1 MTLSVQKRFPF
12 PPAIVIE
19 IPHNS
24 AGQSTYGSQEEL
36 QSNLSPSIR
45 GQAGHWSTD
54 TSGPFYHHPGFG
66 SSKPQ
71 LTLRSDIY
79 QDILNNANASKESLS
94 RRGSVR
100 TSQNSVATPNLSPPY
115 WMPCT
120 HIEATENLF
129 LGVPKGP
136 CSLQHSQ
143 SLRSTKSFSDRVT
156 PNNSGTED
164 NEDFKPF
171 PKQFFRSAQNGS
183 VLGGARHSPRTLRDH
198 CPNHTHCSIGNVV
211 SPDAVLQHVYCR
223 SHSPHYSSSGA
234 SSSQISTHC
243 LANYAGKN
251 IRLAHHRSFRGDYTP
266 SPVRNHRLHR
276 STSLVEG
283 PHVSYRLRSH
293 ECASPVY
300 PLNRKSSVPRS
311 HRSRKR
317 HCSLHTEE
325 WQQQH
330 GPGGMEGFCLNS
342 MNALTE
348 ASVAYN
354 IVPSLA
360 HRRHTDGIDPKSGL
374 LKPLVFSRRAN
385 SVSSY
390 LLRSPT
396 GSFLISPAER
406 NICSDCHQPLF
417 FCTCGNSPNKCDPTL
432 APNTSFKPSGID
444 IEHGSPPSVGS
455 PICPPDSQETARGLC
470 FCQLHV
476 LLVIMQIVLGMSTTA
491 LGFYLHWKIPLLPL
505 EECAFWAAIPLS
517 FTGIIGSLFCFENRC
532 QLFNRSY
539 SVSMR
544 RATGILTLISC
555 VLCLVA
561 SIFSGQKGNVIA
573 SSGHP
578 CQIVRPTTQ
587 TKNATQSSGL
597 PEYEHQCC
605 SDTSS
610 LDGHNVCQCL
620 NMRNQVIWSYHKITC
635 RYLISSV
642 KDYLI
647 LQSALMAVAAG
658 VCLWFWVVLTEQR
671 YVLGA
676 IPAVHSSPDMK
687 SKKQSLSSPRTSCG
701 ETTTTSYDG
710 RHSSFDGTEQTRK
723 STVNRLNCVLEH
735 PGGNLVSNGT
745 CKRNS
750 SRSGFSGNVS
760 RSDSPSIHAEE
771 SVPLSFEEMHCK
783 TSDQEQCLK
792 DSGVVSSDNAD
803 MDPEFTKCTRGHSSS
818 DLNFIKPDLPGS
830 DKNKSEP

>member
-1 MTLSVQKRFPF
+1 MTLSVQKRFLF

-36 QSNLSPSIR
+36 QNNLSPSIR

-54 TSGPFYHHPGFG
+54 TPGPFFHHPGFG
-66 SSKPQ
+66 SPKTQ
-71 LTLRSDIY
+71 LTLRSDIH
-79 QDILNNANASKESLS
+79 QDLLNTANASKESLS
-94 RRGSVR
+94 RRGSFR

-120 HIEATENLF
+120 HLETTENLF

-156 PNNSGTED
+156 PTNSGAED
-164 NEDFKPF
+164 SEDFKPF

-183 VLGGARHSPRTLRDH
+183 VLGGSRHSPRTLRDR
-198 CPNHTHCSIGNVV
+198 CTNRTHCSIGNVV
-211 SPDAVLQHVYCR
+211 SPDAILQHVYCR

-243 LANYAGKN
+243 LTNYAGKP
-251 IRLAHHRSFRGDYTP
+251 IRLTHHRSFRGDYTP

-276 STSLVEG
+276 SSSLVEG
-283 PHVSYRLRSH
+283 PHVSRRLRSH

-325 WQQQH
+325 WQQQR
-330 GPGGMEGFCLNS
+330 GPGGTEGFCLNS

-360 HRRHTDGIDPKSGL
+360 HRRHTDGIDPKPGL

-406 NICSDCHQPLF
+406 NICSDCHQSLF
-417 FCTCGNSPNKCDPTL
+417 FCTCGTSPNKLDPTL
-432 APNTSFKPSGID
+432 APNTSFRFPGID
-444 IEHGSPPSVGS
+444 IEQGSPPSVGS
-455 PICPPDSQETARGLC
+455 PVCPPDSQETARGLC

-476 LLVIMQIVLGMSTTA
+476 LLVIMQIVLGVSTTA

-517 FTGIIGSLFCFENRC
+517 FTGMIGSLFCFENRC
-532 QLFNRSY
+532 QRFNRSY

-544 RATGILTLISC
+544 RATGILSLISC

-573 SSGHP
+573 TSGHP
-578 CQIVRPTTQ
+578 CQSIRLTTQ

-605 SDTSS
+605 SDTSG

-676 IPAVHSSPDMK
+676 IPAVHPSPDTK
-687 SKKQSLSSPRTSCG
+687 SKKQSISSPRTSCG

-735 PGGNLVSNGT
+735 PSGNLISNGT
-745 CKRNS
+745 CKRDS
-750 SRSGFSGNVS
+750 SRSGFSDNVS

-771 SVPLSFEEMHCK
+771 SVPLSFEEMHYK
-783 TSDQEQCLK
+783 NSDQGQCLK

-803 MDPEFTKCTRGHSSS
+803 MDPEFTKCTREHSSS
-818 DLNFIKPDLPGS
+818 DLNFIKPDLSGS
-830 DKNKSEP
+830 DKNKSGP